1 VKIIVGVADMKTS
14 ANRGDEIVTHALG
27 SCLGITI
34 YDSVACIG
42 GMLHVMLPNSAI
54 DPPKAEQNPYVFM
67 DTGLPRL
74 FHECYKLGAQK
85 QRLEVKV
92 AGGACAS
99 GKDEAD
105 DFFQIGKRN
114 FLMFRQMLW
123 KNGVILK
130 AQDVGSTISRTMTLE
145 IGTGKVSIRANGQIS
160 FL

>member
-1 VKIIVGVADMKTS
+1 MKVS
-14 ANRGDEIVTHALG
+14 ANRGDEIITHALG

-34 YDSVACIG
+34 YDTIACVG

-54 DPPKAEQNPYVFM
+54 DPPKAEQNPFVFM

-105 DFFQIGKRN
+105 DFSRSASEIFLCSGKC
-114 FLMFRQMLW
+114 
-123 KNGVILK
+123 
-130 AQDVGSTISRTMTLE
+130 S
-145 IGTGKVSIRANGQIS
+145 GKTAL
-160 FL
+160 F